1 MQYWKGF
8 LVASCLALASVQLV
22 PAAQDDPAA
31 QSSKPLPALE
41 QERAADIGELFLR
54 FSRMRGLQANFV
66 EKKYLALLALPLQS
80 EGRLYFLPPHH
91 LTRMVDSP
99 TKSKLSIT
107 PTELRMRDPNGEEV
121 LDLRQN
127 PELRAFV
134 TSLVRVFAGDRKH
147 LEKSY
152 AISYA
157 HAPEHKAKWSLTLR
171 PLAKPLTEM
180 LRYLRL
186 DGSGAAV
193 LSIEIREPNGDR
205 TVTTIADAD
214 PARAFTHAEKLE
226 LFGIE
231 APAPTPEK
239 QR

>member
-1 MQYWKGF
+1 AQE
-8 LVASCLALASVQLV
+8 
-22 PAAQDDPAA
+22 PA
-31 QSSKPLPALE
+31 PLPALE
-41 QERAADIGELFLR
+41 QERAADIDELFLR
-54 FSRMRGLQANFV
+54 FSRMQGLQANFV
-66 EKKYLALLALPLQS
+66 EKKYLALLALPLKS
-80 EGRLYFLPPHH
+80 TGRLYFLPPNY
-91 LTRMVDSP
+91 LTRVVDTP

-107 PTELRMRDPNGEEV
+107 PTELRMRDPNGDEV

-152 AISYA
+152 AITYA
-157 HAPEHKAKWSLTLR
+157 HDAEHKTKWSLTLR

-180 LRYLRL
+180 VRYLRL

-193 LSIEIREPNGDR
+193 LRIEIREPNGDR
-205 TVTTIADAD
+205 TVTSIADAD
-214 PARAFTHAEKLE
+214 PTRAFTGPEKLE

-231 APAPTPEK
+231 ASASTEEK
-239 QR
+239 KR